1 MQCVFSTHLRDDFFS
16 IYFYFP
22 LVIGYHGICHIAIIF
37 VFFNAPDVCTYFCP
51 FFFPLL
57 EFPLL
62 FQIFVVISE
71 ILLLFHVCKCFFFYV
86 FVL

>member
-1 MQCVFSTHLRDDFFS
+1 
-16 IYFYFP
+16 
-22 LVIGYHGICHIAIIF
+22 
-37 VFFNAPDVCTYFCP
+37 
-51 FFFPLL
+51 LL